1 MSTPNPD
8 PTPEA
13 GAPADSRWRVPRALA
28 PALAVAAVFYLK
40 GVFYGRFT
48 LGDSEQLPL
57 PDFAWEKVGAS
68 FEIVVRDFLSR
79 QTLQLSATA
88 VVFFWLATVGFSLWV
103 ILRFLE
109 GGSLRGRIVTIGL
122 PAVASVV
129 AVVQTLPRGADYGRD
144 WILIRLP
151 RSLLYTFAEETGL
164 NAAFERAGT
173 AKIVMLE
180 NLLSG
185 LIISALLFVVAA
197 VCTILWVGRRRSGE
211 ENKEPPDAG
220 EAAARD
226 VEWQRQRYRT
236 LQSLLFLGAAVL
248 VIGVL
253 NVRQLLL
260 WPAGFL
266 GEGDAASVK
275 TLVGGYSATLGFYWT
290 MILVALY
297 LPATLALRHESS
309 LLAHRAL
316 PEATPKE
323 HRKWLSEEKLS
334 PSVAAQ
340 LSHLLAVV
348 SPVLAGG
355 PLALVSGLVGK

>member
-1 MSTPNPD
+1 MSNEGADLTS
-8 PTPEA
+8 EA
-13 GAPADSRWRVPRALA
+13 SAPADSRWLVPRSLA

-40 GVFYGRFT
+40 GVFYNRFT
-48 LGDSEQLPL
+48 LGDREQLPL
-57 PDFAWEKVGAS
+57 PDFAWGKVGAS

-88 VVFFWLATVGFSLWV
+88 VVLFWLAAVGFSLWV
-103 ILRFLE
+103 MLRFLRD
-109 GGSLRGRIVTIGL
+109 GGLRGRL
-122 PAVASVV
+122 AAVALPVV
-129 AVVQTLPRGADYGRD
+129 GSAVAIFQTLPRGGEYGKD

-164 NAAFERAGT
+164 NAAFEQAGA

-185 LIISALLFVVAA
+185 LIISALLFLVVA
-197 VCTILWVGRRRSGE
+197 VVTILWIGRRR
-211 ENKEPPDAG
+211 PDPDESAD
-220 EAAARD
+220 EH
-226 VEWQRQRYRT
+226 VEWQRERYKA

-266 GEGDAASVK
+266 GEGDAEHVK
-275 TLVGGYSATLGFYWT
+275 TLVGGYSATLGFYWA

-309 LLAHRAL
+309 QLAHRAL

-323 HRKWLSEEKLS
+323 RRKWLAEEKLR
-334 PSVAAQ
+334 PSITAQ
-340 LSHLLAVV
+340 LSHLVAVV

-355 PLALVSGLVGK
+355 PLALVSGLVGG